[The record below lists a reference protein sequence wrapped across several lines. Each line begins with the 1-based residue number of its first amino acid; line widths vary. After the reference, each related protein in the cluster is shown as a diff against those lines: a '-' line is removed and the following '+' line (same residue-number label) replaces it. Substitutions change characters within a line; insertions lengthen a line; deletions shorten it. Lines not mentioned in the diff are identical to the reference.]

1 MSSGVISV
9 MDQQQ
14 DQYVEDFETMETQ
27 YSTNVENIVSMLASL
42 MRYQVKVTII
52 TLYTFLSEYILISVR
67 IYLMIRKMFSLL
79 SLTLAQF
86 SFSAFLLAV

>member
-27 YSTNVENIVSMLASL
+27 YSTNIENIVSMLASL

-79 SLTLAQF
+79 SLTLAKF